1 MAYSVTGIA
10 NITLIKIGA
19 DTITAIT
26 DTGDEKAR
34 KLNATWE
41 YIRNEVLETKDWIF
55 AKERVELAKSTE
67 TPVFGFDFM
76 YALPSNFLR
85 LSRKKPHNMPINTDF
100 SIESGYLLTD
110 YDNTSTSLFISY
122 IKVVTDP
129 TKYTAAFIN
138 ALSFRWAAEVC
149 ERITGGSVKRGDMM
163 QGYLLAL
170 QQADSLNQMTEG
182 MVEDEDGSE
191 DWLNAG
197 RSMAE
202 EGGYVLDN
210 N

>member
-41 YIRNEVLETKDWIF
+41 YVRNEVLEAKDWNF
-55 AKERVELAKSTE
+55 AKDRVELARSTE
-67 TPVFGFDFM
+67 TPDFGFDFK
-76 YALPSNFLR
+76 YALPSDFLR
-85 LSRKKPHNMPINTDF
+85 LVLKNPHNMPANTDYV
-100 SIESGYLLTD
+100 IESGYLLTD
-110 YDNTSTSLFISY
+110 YDNTSVGLFIRY

-129 TKYTAAFIN
+129 TKYTSSFIT

-149 ERITGGSVKRGDMM
+149 ERITGGAVKREDMM
-163 QGYLLAL
+163 QGYLIAL
-170 QQADSLNQMTEG
+170 QQADSLNQMNHG

-197 RSMAE
+197 RNLAE
-202 EGGYVLDN
+202 ESYILN
-210 N
+210 NG